1 MVIYVI
7 SNYLL
12 VAHTITKRGATMKT
26 NYIAEIRGKQNVTI
40 GQLVLRTG
48 ISKSTLTRIENSETD
63 PKQSQMIK
71 IARALKTPVC
81 EVFELD
87 YKKYRT

>member
-1 MVIYVI
+1 M
-7 SNYLL
+7 L
-12 VAHTITKRGATMKT
+12 VAHTITKKGATMKT
-26 NYIAEIRGKQNVTI
+26 NYITEIRGRKNITI

-48 ISKSTLTRIENSETD
+48 LSKSTLTRIENFETD

-81 EVFELD
+81 EIFELD

>member
-1 MVIYVI
+1 
-7 SNYLL
+7 
-12 VAHTITKRGATMKT
+12 MKT
-26 NYIAEIRGKQNVTI
+26 NYITEIRGRKNITI

-48 ISKSTLTRIENSETD
+48 LSKSTLTRIENFETD

-81 EVFELD
+81 EIFELD

>member
-1 MVIYVI
+1 ME
-7 SNYLL
+7 
-12 VAHTITKRGATMKT
+12 K
-26 NYIAEIRGKQNVTI
+26 NYISRIRGEKGITI

-48 ISKSTLTRIENSETD
+48 LSKSTLTRIENFETD

>member
-1 MVIYVI
+1 ME
-7 SNYLL
+7 
-12 VAHTITKRGATMKT
+12 K
-26 NYIAEIRGKQNVTI
+26 NYIARIRGEKGITI

-48 ISKSTLTRIENSETD
+48 LSKSTLTRIENFETD

>member
-1 MVIYVI
+1 ME
-7 SNYLL
+7 
-12 VAHTITKRGATMKT
+12 K
-26 NYIAEIRGKQNVTI
+26 NYISRIRGEKGITI

-48 ISKSTLTRIENSETD
+48 LSKSTLTRIENFETD

-81 EVFELD
+81 KVFELD

>member
-1 MVIYVI
+1 
-7 SNYLL
+7 
-12 VAHTITKRGATMKT
+12 MKT
-26 NYIAEIRGKQNVTI
+26 NHITELRGEKNITI

-48 ISKSTLTRIENSETD
+48 ISKSTLTRIENFQTD

>member
-1 MVIYVI
+1 ME
-7 SNYLL
+7 
-12 VAHTITKRGATMKT
+12 K
-26 NYIAEIRGKQNVTI
+26 NYIARIRGEKGITI

-48 ISKSTLTRIENSETD
+48 ISKSTLTRIENFETD

-71 IARALKTPVC
+71 IARALKAPVC